1 MGFTRNLYLSHEP
14 ITILDNT
21 RWTFFL
27 DYFDFEMGQWKML
40 SSQLLYYVWRYP
52 LFLKHKMLLLLRG
65 KKKGCIQWPPAGLNY
80 MSFFIS
86 GARRLGGT
94 CHWYL
99 NDGQRL
105 NKFQKKIKFDSL
117 SESWFLNEEG
127 PAQVP
132 FGHNIF
138 YSCTFKFK

>member
-1 MGFTRNLYLSHEP
+1 MGLTRNIYLSHEP

-27 DYFDFEMGQWKML
+27 IILKWDNERCCRASYYIMFDDDT
-40 SSQLLYYVWRYP
+40 P